1 MTLQLKLLLLI
12 LILIVSATVFGK
24 KYTAQLPT
32 LFTPSPIKQPTTQ
45 PQPTIA
51 KTSVVSGRKVSPD
64 NNYIVKEG
72 LLGDNQIIRV
82 EDQYGKVITENLI
95 FLNEDIIGYG
105 TKFQCMC
112 ATYFRGW
119 MNNERFVIYITNALE
134 EEYEYEVDAK
144 TAMIDEATFKQ
155 IK

>member
-1 MTLQLKLLLLI
+1 MTLQLKVLLLVLVVMI
-12 LILIVSATVFGK
+12 GGLAIGPRYAIRIQNLLV
-24 KYTAQLPT
+24 PT
-32 LFTPSPIKQPTTQ
+32 PAVVIPTK
-45 PQPTIA
+45 PEPTIV
-51 KTSVVSGRKVSPD
+51 KTNVVSQRKVSPD
-64 NNYIVKEG
+64 NTYIVKEG
-72 LLGDNQIIRV
+72 SLGDNQIIRV
-82 EDQYGKVITENLI
+82 EDRYGKVITENLI

-119 MNNERFVIYITNALE
+119 VNNERFVIYITNALE

-144 TAMIDEATFKQ
+144 TAMVDETTFKQ